1 MSRMF
6 DRKSVLRNILV
17 QHGCLALQQCWMLD
31 RSFSRGAVTTFFH
44 PFSNPERRCLWIFHL
59 SVRLLFVYLFTCFK
73 FISFKATAEKL
84 KCQKE
89 AEQTAM
95 TIELANRL
103 VGGLASE
110 NVRWAES
117 VANFKEQEKTLPGDV
132 LLTTAF
138 VSYMGCFTRKYRD
151 NLMNVKWLPFLKGQS
166 VCNGKLH
173 LMPKVN

>member
-1 MSRMF
+1 M
-6 DRKSVLRNILV
+6 
-17 QHGCLALQQCWMLD
+17 
-31 RSFSRGAVTTFFH
+31 
-44 PFSNPERRCLWIFHL
+44 
-59 SVRLLFVYLFTCFK
+59 
-73 FISFKATAEKL
+73 
-84 KCQKE
+84 KCQQE

-138 VSYMGCFTRKYRD
+138 VSYVGCFTRKYRD
-151 NLMNVKWLPFLKGQS
+151 NLMHEKWLPFLKGQS
-166 VCNGKLH
+166 VSNKKLWHKCIRYVCRRNSANGH
-173 LMPKVN
+173 LV

>member
-1 MSRMF
+1 M
-6 DRKSVLRNILV
+6 
-17 QHGCLALQQCWMLD
+17 G
-31 RSFSRGAVTTFFH
+31 TFHYFQ
-44 PFSNPERRCLWIFHL
+44 
-59 SVRLLFVYLFTCFK
+59 
-73 FISFKATAEKL
+73 ATAEKL

-151 NLMNVKWLPFLKGQS
+151 NLMNEKWLPFLKSQS
-166 VCNGKLH
+166 VCRSKSYLT
-173 LMPKVN
+173 

>member
-1 MSRMF
+1 M
-6 DRKSVLRNILV
+6 
-17 QHGCLALQQCWMLD
+17 
-31 RSFSRGAVTTFFH
+31 
-44 PFSNPERRCLWIFHL
+44 
-59 SVRLLFVYLFTCFK
+59 
-73 FISFKATAEKL
+73 
-84 KCQKE
+84 KCQQE

-138 VSYMGCFTRKYRD
+138 VSYVGCFTRKYRD
-151 NLMNVKWLPFLKGQS
+151 NLMHEKWLPFLKGQS
-166 VCNGKLH
+166 VSQYKTYCVCDIGASDPSTEESLLIGIPYKQQKLTQRGH
-173 LMPKVN
+173 LLLRRHFLVVDFDAVCAISVYLTLRRKGHFF